1 MAMTIADSLIS
12 RFNAN
17 RTMFDGKPV
26 ARAVIMSQKGR
37 GKVRPRWQGRPE
49 EVCLAVW
56 RVGGAIINDGTKW
69 LVGCEVSDGQM
80 VVVSL
85 DDFLSTTK

>member
-1 MAMTIADSLIS
+1 MAMTTVDNQIS

-17 RTMFDGKPV
+17 RTMFDGKPI

-56 RVGGAIINDGTKW
+56 RVGAIINDGTKW
-69 LVGCEVSDGQM
+69 LVGCEVAEGQM